1 MDDIYK
7 TRKTLLFKIKDQ
19 YNDDAW
25 AEFSEVYKHYIYAII
40 RGMKITAADADDIV
54 QKIMMRLWKK
64 LPEMSYDEQKSFRAF
79 LAVVTKNEV
88 LRFIEHRKR
97 QMKRDQNAYDTDDGD
112 YLSTIRLP
120 EIEQI
125 AQKEWEIYLTN
136 RAFENLAKD
145 YDTKAIE
152 GFKMCLKGIGVGEVA
167 RLIGVEEKM
176 VYNLRFRMKERF
188 SKEIAKLRQD
198 LE

>member
-7 TRKTLLFKIKDQ
+7 TRKTLLLRVQNQ
-19 YNDDAW
+19 YSDDAW
-25 AEFSEVYKHYIYAII
+25 TEFSEVYKHYIYAII
-40 RGMKITAADADDIV
+40 RGMNIKAADADDIV

-97 QMKRDQNAYDTDDGD
+97 QMNRDQNAYGD

-125 AQKEWEIYLTN
+125 AQKEWEIYLTS
-136 RAFENLAKD
+136 RSFEALAKD
-145 YDTKAIE
+145 YEEKAVE
-152 GFKMCLKGIGVGEVA
+152 GFKMCLKGAGVDEVA
-167 RLIGVEEKM
+167 DAMGMEEKA

-188 SKEIAKLRQD
+188 AKEIAKLRQD